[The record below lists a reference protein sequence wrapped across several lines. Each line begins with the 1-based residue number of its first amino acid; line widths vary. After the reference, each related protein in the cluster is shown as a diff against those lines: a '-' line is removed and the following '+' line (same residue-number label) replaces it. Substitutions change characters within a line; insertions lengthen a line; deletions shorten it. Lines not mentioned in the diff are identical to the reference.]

1 MDDRHIEET
10 LRKSWSP
17 STPEGMRERVLRR
30 TREELARGR
39 AGWRPWILNWKPALA
54 ALAVFVI
61 MFANVSDFLRQSRL
75 DAMMDGV
82 STQMTPVQMESLRSK
97 RRAIE
102 DLLAF
107 NTTRAMAGKRTMEGT
122 SDVEL

>member
-1 MDDRHIEET
+1 
-10 LRKSWSP
+10 
-17 STPEGMRERVLRR
+17 
-30 TREELARGR
+30 
-39 AGWRPWILNWKPALA
+39 
-54 ALAVFVI
+54 